1 MLARRII
8 QPLLLCRSYHI
19 ILNNKLITKI
29 PSRSLKGL
37 VYYTTESFPRKLSAV
52 PEPTTS
58 GSSRALTSHNSHDST
73 RAAEIKDAKLIFN
86 QAWKNIENQ
95 YGRQNIHL
103 PREFIFL
110 MGAPGSG
117 KGTHTH
123 SILRARGITNSP
135 ISVSQLLQT
144 PECKEL
150 INQGQMISDRYVIES
165 LLHAMLNCQD
175 PTVGVLV
182 DGFPRTDIQVE
193 ALKLLHDRM
202 TELRREFWSTDKKD
216 QFPRPVFRICV
227 LYVDEEISVQ
237 RQLARG
243 RMIREHNANVKKT
256 GQGEIWIERV
266 TDNDESL
273 IRERYAIFKSHYG
286 SLLKLSKM
294 FPFHLINATDT
305 IKNVLQIILKEFEYQ
320 SSLELDSE
328 TYDSISH
335 IPVASQIGI
344 HARQDL
350 ISRLEHYQDTEPDQ
364 LKTAIKFIDNHIMPQ
379 IHRHS
384 ISGHVNIRT
393 EEPLMEDNHFAA
405 IVMDVL
411 SERGYHVSLDRR
423 VHHIP
428 TRVDLKTG
436 KIELDTHRIYLL
448 TVEYP
453 KYYIRPLEQKFD

>member
-1 MLARRII
+1 MLAMRRIL
-8 QPLLLCRSYHI
+8 PLASRQSATLLQ
-19 ILNNKLITKI
+19 
-29 PSRSLKGL
+29 PSRLAKPFVGYYRQPFT
-37 VYYTTESFPRKLSAV
+37 YYTTKTLPKLAAV
-52 PEPTTS
+52 PEQ
-58 GSSRALTSHNSHDST
+58 SSSSNRSTGPDSHDST

-86 QAWKNIENQ
+86 QAWKNIEDH
-95 YGRQNIHL
+95 YGRENIHL

-117 KGTHTH
+117 KGTHTP
-123 SILRARGITNSP
+123 SILRARGITNPP

-150 INQGQMISDRYVIES
+150 INQGQMISDRYVIEL
-165 LLHAMLNCQD
+165 LLHAMLDCD
-175 PTVGVLV
+175 PSVGVLV

-193 ALKLLHDRM
+193 ALRLLHDRM
-202 TELRREFWSTDKKD
+202 TELRREFWHTDRRD

-243 RMIREHNANVKKT
+243 RMIRQHNIEVKKT
-256 GQGEIWIERV
+256 GQGVFWDERV

-273 IRERYAIFKSHYG
+273 IRERYSIFKAHYG

-294 FPFHLINATDT
+294 FPFHLINATGS
-305 IKNVLQIILKEFEYQ
+305 IKEVLQIILKEFEYQ
-320 SSLELDSE
+320 SSLELDSD
-328 TYDSISH
+328 TYDAISH
-335 IPVASQIGI
+335 IPVATQIGI

-350 ISRLEHYQDTEPDQ
+350 ISRLEHYQDTEPSLLQ
-364 LKTAIKFIDNHIMPQ
+364 KAIQFIDSTVMPK
-379 IHRHS
+379 IHRHA
-384 ISGHVNIRT
+384 ISGHTNVRT
-393 EEPLMEDNHFAA
+393 EDPMMGDDHFAA

-423 VHHIP
+423 IHHVPVRI
-428 TRVDLKTG
+428 DLKTG
-436 KIELDTHRIYLL
+436 KIELDTHHIYLL

-453 KYYIRPLEQKFD
+453 KHYIRPLEQKFN